1 MAIEDFQKY
10 IDFHKEKGGTGKL
23 FDFKFIKYQEG
34 FLKLEGDFPTQT
46 LNPNKTVQ
54 GGQMTSM
61 LDDVTSLLLIYE
73 SKATIYPSS
82 INLHS
87 HHHRPLSTGKAI
99 ATAQIITQGKNIA
112 TIKGELYNLEGKLV
126 STLMHTAFII
136 KNTSSSN

>member
-1 MAIEDFQKY
+1 MGTEDFQKY

-23 FDFKFIKYQEG
+23 FNFKFIKYQQG
-34 FLKLEGDFPTQT
+34 FLKLEGEFPIQT

-87 HHHRPLSTGKAI
+87 HHHRPLNPGKAI
-99 ATAQIITQGKNIA
+99 ATAQIITKGKNIA
-112 TIKGELYNLEGKLV
+112 TIKGELYNSEGKLV

-136 KNTSSSN
+136 KNASSSN